1 MMFVRNDILI
11 RSTRDKRVFL
21 YGIFRRTN
29 LYDTRMNFIKEL

>member
-1 MMFVRNDILI
+1 MFVRNDMLI

-21 YGIFRRTN
+21 YGIFRIN